1 MTVVDC
7 LDDLAP
13 EELSLKLLHLSIRL
27 HLEVSMQTVS
37 IDVLHNEEDLL
48 FRLEDFKQLRDVL
61 MV

>member
-1 MTVVDC
+1 
-7 LDDLAP
+7 
-13 EELSLKLLHLSIRL
+13 
-27 HLEVSMQTVS
+27 MQTVS